1 MYIKIERVKNMS
13 LKINN
18 LEIENVKRVKAVKL
32 EPTPNGLTVIG
43 GRNGQ
48 GKTSVLDAIAWA
60 LGGDKFKPS
69 TPEREGSM
77 VPPALKVVLSNGLI
91 VERAGKNSSLKVS
104 DANGNKAGQQ
114 LLNEFIE
121 QLALNLPKFM
131 AASSKEK
138 ASILLQI
145 IGVEDQ
151 LLELETKENQ
161 LYNRRTEIGRIADQ
175 KKKFAAEMVSYP
187 EAPKELVGA
196 AELIKKQQDI
206 LARNGEN
213 ARKRQQVTE
222 IGRNV
227 EFLKAKLDRLTEE
240 LRQIN
245 DTYQIALSDLAIA
258 SKSAENLA
266 DESTAEL
273 EASITNIDT
282 INIKVRANY
291 DKEKAE
297 IDADD
302 YTKQYNE
309 LTAQIDEIRQ
319 VKTDLLNHANLPL
332 PELSVENGE
341 LTYKGYKWDNMSG
354 SEQLKIATA
363 IVRKL
368 NPNCGFVLMDK
379 LEQMDTET
387 MKEFG
392 IWLETEGLQVI
403 ATRVSTSK
411 EECSIIIEDGYIKS
425 EEAIPAEPTSV
436 NKWERGKF

>member
-1 MYIKIERVKNMS
+1 MP
-13 LKINN
+13 LKINH

-43 GRNGQ
+43 GKNGQ

-69 TPEREGSM
+69 KPEREGSM
-77 VPPALKVVLSNGLI
+77 IPPALKVVLSNGLV
-91 VERAGKNSSLKVS
+91 VERSGKNSSLKVL
-104 DANGNKAGQQ
+104 DPKGNKSGQQ
-114 LLNEFIE
+114 LLNEFIN
-121 QLALNLPKFM
+121 QMALNLPKFM
-131 AASSKEK
+131 ASNNKDK

-151 LLELETKENQ
+151 LQKLEAKETQ

-175 KKKFAAEMVSYP
+175 KKKFAAELVNYP
-187 EAPKELVGA
+187 EAPKELVSA

-206 LARNGEN
+206 LVRNREN
-213 ARKRQQVTE
+213 ARKRENVQYL
-222 IGRNV
+222 RNRH
-227 EFLKAKLDRLTEE
+227 KDLTEKINE
-240 LRQIN
+240 LKSKLNELVSEQNGI
-245 DTYQIALSDLAIA
+245 YSDLEIA
-258 SKSAENLA
+258 HKSAEKLV

-273 EASITNIDT
+273 EENIANIDT
-282 INIKVRANY
+282 INVKVRANY

-302 YTKQYNE
+302 YTKQYGE
-309 LTAQIDEIRQ
+309 LTAEIEQIRQ
-319 VKTDLLNHANLPL
+319 AKTDLLNHADLPL

-341 LTYKGYKWDNMSG
+341 LTYKGYKWDGMSG
-354 SEQLKIATA
+354 SDQLKIATA

-379 LEQMDTET
+379 LEQLDTDT

-392 IWLETEGLQVI
+392 EWLEAEGLQVI
-403 ATRVSTSK
+403 ATRVSTSTD
-411 EECSIIIEDGYIKS
+411 ECAIIIEDGYIK
-425 EEAIPAEPTSV
+425 EAAPEQPKQNT
-436 NKWERGKF
+436 WERGKF